1 MSSVPSK
8 RVKRECGAGH
18 LALFRSCP
26 RNCKRP
32 FSIQTAT
39 GHVREGGSGDDREPG
54 DRPMTGN
61 QLVRRWVDGR
71 GVMGLLKYAAGSAAI
86 VTLAC
91 CHSAARAQSNSG
103 QLPPVVVNPESPP
116 KPVRQIRRDR
126 DRRAS
131 GPGGPG
137 APPAASAPPSP
148 PPEVVV
154 TADRE
159 PEPISRTGSS
169 ISVVKG

>member
-18 LALFRSCP
+18 LAQFRSCP

-39 GHVREGGSGDDREPG
+39 GLVREGGSGDDREPG

-71 GVMGLLKYAAGSAAI
+71 GVMGLLKYAAGTAAI
-86 VTLAC
+86 VALAC
-91 CHSAARAQSNSG
+91 CHSAARAQSSSD
-103 QLPPVVVNPESPP
+103 QLPPVVVNPDSPP
-116 KPVRQIRRDR
+116 KPVRQVNRDR
-126 DRRAS
+126 DRRSA
-131 GPGGPG
+131 GPVRP
-137 APPAASAPPSP
+137 ATHPPAAPPSP
-148 PPEVVV
+148 STEMVV

-159 PEPISRTGSS
+159 PEPISR
-169 ISVVKG
+169 